1 MDATVALHF
10 NLKLFVK
17 YKKKKN
23 KSNTKRSTIIN
34 QH

>member
-17 YKKKKN
+17 YKKKN